1 MDITFV
7 ILACITFSF
16 VCFLCF
22 QTLSSDKDKSE
33 KAISI
38 ITMLLMSFLVICTL
52 LGTKE
57 SIKYETMN
65 DYFEGKIEIIEQIDT
80 IRTFKFN

>member
-7 ILACITFSF
+7 ILTCMAFSF
-16 VCFLCF
+16 ACVFCF
-22 QTLSSDKDKSE
+22 QTLFSDRDKSE

-38 ITMLLMSFLVICTL
+38 VTVVLMLFLIICVL
-52 LGTKE
+52 LGAKE

-80 IRTFKFN
+80 IRNFKFN

>member
-22 QTLSSDKDKSE
+22 QTLSSNKDKSE

-38 ITMLLMSFLVICTL
+38 ITMLLMLFLVICTL

>member
-57 SIKYETMN
+57 SIKYETIN